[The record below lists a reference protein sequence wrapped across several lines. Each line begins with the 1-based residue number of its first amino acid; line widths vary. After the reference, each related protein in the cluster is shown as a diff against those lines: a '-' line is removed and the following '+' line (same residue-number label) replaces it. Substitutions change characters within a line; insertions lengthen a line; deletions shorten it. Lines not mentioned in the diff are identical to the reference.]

1 MKTQLNLQTDISPAT
16 TRRGIIVMLLS
27 VCGFT
32 INTLLLKYFSSAE
45 REISSMLPLLFRAGI
60 GGFIVIVFFRGRRP
74 TRVRSVFTEKKLVMR
89 GFSGLL
95 GTAAYYW
102 TVPLL
107 GAGKATLFCNTYVIF
122 AAIIAALCLGES
134 LTKRRFA
141 WLSLAFAG
149 IVLLAG
155 PSAHGDRFHIGLPEI
170 VAILGAL
177 TAAWSVILVRQ
188 LVVDH
193 SISTIFLAQCVW
205 IFLPCALLTAH
216 ELPGLTG
223 VEWALL
229 IFAATMATFG
239 QLMMNEGYRCLTV
252 ASGASL
258 QMLWPVMTALGGLT
272 LFDERFAP
280 LQIVGAVLILFG
292 TWRVSARR

>member
-1 MKTQLNLQTDISPAT
+1 
-16 TRRGIIVMLLS
+16 ML
-27 VCGFT
+27 
-32 INTLLLKYFSSAE
+32 
-45 REISSMLPLLFRAGI
+45 
-60 GGFIVIVFFRGRRP
+60 
-74 TRVRSVFTEKKLVMR
+74 
-89 GFSGLL
+89 
-95 GTAAYYW
+95 
-102 TVPLL
+102 
-107 GAGKATLFCNTYVIF
+107 
-122 AAIIAALCLGES
+122 
-134 LTKRRFA
+134 
-141 WLSLAFAG
+141 G

-155 PSAHGDRFHIGLPEI
+155 PSAHGDGFHIGLPEI

-223 VEWALL
+223 VEWALS
-229 IFAATMATFG
+229 IFAATMATLG
-239 QLMMNEGYRCLTV
+239 QLMMNDGYRCLTV